1 MAIRPKVI
9 GPIARGVGLAAL
21 AAVLF
26 GATAPLLQSASR
38 GLTAIAVAAFLYL
51 GAGGVALIARAR
63 RAGTRK
69 EAALTR
75 SDLPR
80 ILLVAVLGGI
90 AGPAML
96 VYGLRSTDAVR
107 ASLLLTLEAP
117 FTVLLAA
124 AAFREY
130 VSRRVWLA
138 VASITAGAV
147 VLVYPAFTRR
157 TATGEV
163 FVVLACLAWALDN
176 TISRKLA
183 DRDPLAVVAAKGL
196 IGGSL
201 SFAVALLGGWVTVTA
216 GSAIGLL
223 ALGGVGYGLSLQ
235 LYLRAQRIVGTART
249 ASVFA
254 TAPFVGVAVAVA
266 MGTPWPGTIFIVAA
280 GLMAVGIWLHS
291 TERHDH
297 VHIHAPLD
305 HDHAHV
311 HDDGHHGH
319 LHDTMPIG
327 PHSHRHHH
335 EPITH
340 DHEHGE
346 DVHHHHGHSG

>member
-1 MAIRPKVI
+1 MRGGNRTR

-38 GLTAIAVAAFLYL
+38 GLNALAAAAFLYL
-51 GAGGVALIARAR
+51 GAGGFAMVARIR

-75 SDLPR
+75 SDIPR
-80 ILLVAVLGGI
+80 ILVVAVLGGI
-90 AGPAML
+90 AGPALL
-96 VYGLRSTDAVR
+96 VYGIKSTDAVR

-124 AAFREY
+124 AVFREY
-130 VSRRVWLA
+130 VSRRVWFA
-138 VASITAGAV
+138 VVSIAAGAV
-147 VLVYPAFTRR
+147 VLAYPASIRGA
-157 TATGEV
+157 ATGNV
-163 FVVLACLAWALDN
+163 FIVLACFAWALDN
-176 TISRKLA
+176 AISRKLA

-201 SFAVALLGGWVTVTA
+201 SLTVAFLSGWVTLTA
-216 GSAIGLL
+216 GSAMSLL
-223 ALGGVGYGLSLQ
+223 ALGGAGYGLSLQ
-235 LYLRAQRIVGTART
+235 LYLRAQRVVGTART

-266 MGTPWPGTIFIVAA
+266 MGTPWPGMVFAVAA
-280 GLMAVGIWLHS
+280 GLMAIGIWLHS

-297 VHIHAPLD
+297 AHAHAVLD

-311 HDDGHHGH
+311 HDDGHHRH
-319 LHDTMPIG
+319 LHDPMPAG
-327 PHSHRHHH
+327 SHSHRHHH
-335 EPITH
+335 EPVTH

-346 DVHHHHGHSG
+346 DVHHHHGH